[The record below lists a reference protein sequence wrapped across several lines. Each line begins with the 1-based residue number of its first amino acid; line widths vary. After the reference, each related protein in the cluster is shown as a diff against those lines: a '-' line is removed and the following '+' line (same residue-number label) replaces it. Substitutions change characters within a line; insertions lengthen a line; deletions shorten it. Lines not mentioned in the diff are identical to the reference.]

1 MKLPLLVKNI
11 VVCPSLLEILQQE
24 SNWMII
30 NKNDT
35 PLRRSVQNF
44 E

>member
-11 VVCPSLLEILQQE
+11 VVCPPSLEVLQRE
-24 SNWMII
+24 SNRMII
-30 NKNDT
+30 NENAAS
-35 PLRRSVQNF
+35 LRRSVQNF